1 MANVHRFRRNT
12 LIEDVVPVQSATVIE
27 IGDLVKVDTNGYL
40 VRMSSSTDTFLGVAM
55 SASKNGDT
63 DPVRI
68 AVKSYGAVFEF
79 PLASAGNVKYGDEMT
94 FSEAQEV
101 KPKQTGD
108 TVVGKVVQAGTNVSN
123 VLIRI

>member
-12 LIEDVVPVQSATVIE
+12 LIEDIVPVQSATVIE
-27 IGDLVKVDTNGYL
+27 VGDLVKVDTNGYL
-40 VRMSSSTDTFLGVAM
+40 VRMTTSNDSFLGVAM
-55 SASKNGDT
+55 SASKDGDT
-63 DPVRI
+63 DPVRV
-68 AVKSYGAVFEF
+68 AVNGYGAVFEF

-94 FSEAQEV
+94 FSDAQEV
-101 KPKQTGD
+101 KPKVSGD